1 MKIYIKEFFGEFVG
15 TIILM
20 LSGFIYKNGFIT
32 GLTLAS
38 LLIIGESFYRVS
50 LNPMVAI
57 AHYLS
62 GIINLDQFKY
72 HIFAEILAAIT
83 AIIIYNIYF
92 KKNSL

>member
-1 MKIYIKEFFGEFVG
+1 MKLYIKEFFGEFVG
-15 TIILM
+15 SILLV
-20 LSGFIYKNGFIT
+20 LSGLIYKNGFIT
-32 GLTLAS
+32 GITLAF
-38 LLIIGESFYRVS
+38 LLVVGESFYRVS

-72 HIFAEILAAIT
+72 HKFAEILAAIT